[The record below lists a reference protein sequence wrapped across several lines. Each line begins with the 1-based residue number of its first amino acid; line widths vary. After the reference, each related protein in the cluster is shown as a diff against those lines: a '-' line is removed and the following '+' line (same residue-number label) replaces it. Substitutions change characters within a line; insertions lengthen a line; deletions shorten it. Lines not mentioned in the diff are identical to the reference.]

1 MSEVDARLMVLS
13 DTNAT
18 GYNHSG
24 AAEVFSG
31 FWPLPIHHMASVKKR
46 KKNQNKTFYSKNI
59 PDSAVTR
66 LHLVMSERLLAPRFS
81 SGKRDSLRCHL
92 GHC

>member
-1 MSEVDARLMVLS
+1 MSEVDACLMVLS

-31 FWPLPIHHMASVKKR
+31 FWPLPIHHMASIKKR
-46 KKNQNKTFYSKNI
+46 KKTKLNI
-59 PDSAVTR
+59 
-66 LHLVMSERLLAPRFS
+66 LF
-81 SGKRDSLRCHL
+81 
-92 GHC
+92 

>member
-1 MSEVDARLMVLS
+1 MSEVDACLMVLS

-46 KKNQNKTFYSKNI
+46 KKQNKKHFILKTFQILQKKI
-59 PDSAVTR
+59 KKIKII
-66 LHLVMSERLLAPRFS
+66 LVMMFFWQ
-81 SGKRDSLRCHL
+81 
-92 GHC
+92 

>member
-1 MSEVDARLMVLS
+1 MSEVDACLMVLS

-46 KKNQNKTFYSKNI
+46 KKQNKTFYSKNI
-59 PDSAVTR
+59 PDSAKNKKIKKKKI
-66 LHLVMSERLLAPRFS
+66 LVMMFFWQ
-81 SGKRDSLRCHL
+81 
-92 GHC
+92 